1 MMMMKSTATSRHQP
15 ITPSCDGFSSF
26 KRLMEDSREMSRRS
40 FLAITGWV
48 GFSVAS
54 AIALYQSL
62 KFRLPER
69 DLRGPAGFKADAPT
83 TYAVGS
89 TTVLIDKRVVI
100 NHDPNGFYAI
110 SLICTHLA
118 APPAT
123 STTSQRPGQCRHLDL
138 QGSRYRPGGDQ
149 ANPALPGFKCPCHGS
164 RYFRDA
170 INFFGPAPRPMD
182 RVHVEVAPDGK
193 TLDRPLRYRRSRV
206 PPESLIS

>member
-1 MMMMKSTATSRHQP
+1 
-15 ITPSCDGFSSF
+15 
-26 KRLMEDSREMSRRS
+26 MEDSREMSRRS

-62 KFRLPER
+62 KFIYPNATYE
-69 DLRGPAGFKADAPT
+69 DPPAFKADAPT
-83 TYAVGS
+83 VYAVGS

-110 SLICTHLA
+110 SLICTHLGCT
-118 APPAT
+118 PRYFSDVT
-123 STTSQRPGQCRHLDL
+123 SDL
-138 QGSRYRPGGDQ
+138 VTQGISGIRDPDTRQ
-149 ANPALPGFKCPCHGS
+149 VANKANPILPGFKCPCHGS

-182 RVHVEVAPDGK
+182 RVSVELGRDGR
-193 TLDRPLRYRRSRV
+193 LLIDRSVVVDRNFRLKA
-206 PPESLIS
+206 

>member
-1 MMMMKSTATSRHQP
+1 MAA
-15 ITPSCDGFSSF
+15 SF
-26 KRLMEDSREMSRRS
+26 RRLMEDSREMSRRS

-62 KFRLPER
+62 KFIYPNATYEDPL
-69 DLRGPAGFKADAPT
+69 AFKADPPT

-89 TTVLIDKRVVI
+89 PTVLIDKRVVI

-110 SLICTHLA
+110 SLICTHLGCTPRYFQDVTSDLVDA
-118 APPAT
+118 GTSISKDPDTGQLAT
-123 STTSQRPGQCRHLDL
+123 K
-138 QGSRYRPGGDQ
+138 

-182 RVHVEVAPDGK
+182 RVHLEVAPDGK
-193 TLDRPLRYRRSRV
+193 LLIDRSVIVDRAFRLKV
-206 PPESLIS
+206 